1 MRASEIIS
9 RYIDPQKITVTFRR
23 ELENAI
29 ARKGPQGSPK
39 LIQAMYSDEKGD
51 LELAQLRADL
61 LKTQAEADEAAASAV
76 RDRAE
81 AQRTIGSST
90 RRSRASMQTHESQS
104 VVVPRLNM
112 AR

>member
-1 MRASEIIS
+1 MIAKEIIDN
-9 RYIDPQKITVTFRR
+9 YIDPKKITANFRQ
-23 ELENAI
+23 ELEDAI
-29 ARKGPQGSPK
+29 SREGPRRSPE
-39 LIQAMYSDEKGD
+39 LMNAMYGDERSD

-61 LKTQAEADEAAASAV
+61 LKTQAEADEAAASAA

-104 VVVPRLNM
+104 VVVLRMNM